1 MGVTTY
7 SVISGSIT
15 SIIINY
21 EVIGNTSFLKHSI
34 LNRLLEQ
41 KQITTELFNE
51 MKIVVQQQEQLDNK
65 EDIIEFIDDLPL
77 RFQIKTVMY
86 VYR

>member
-1 MGVTTY
+1 VGVTTY